1 MNIRTNRV
9 KILLSI
15 NIIIF
20 SLCALSCI
28 RRIENDQ
35 LVENDQPSE
44 NNVVIK
50 DDTLK
55 GKSPESKFL
64 ELKEL
69 HNNLNEPLIAW
80 VTPETQSA
88 EIEDVLQQHFE
99 TPGPFYG
106 MLLDLNTANT
116 VPCPDRLFCLKSVS
130 KQA

>member
-55 GKSPESKFL
+55 GKSLESKFL

-69 HNNLNEPLIAW
+69 HKE
-80 VTPETQSA
+80 
-88 EIEDVLQQHFE
+88 
-99 TPGPFYG
+99 
-106 MLLDLNTANT
+106 LDA
-116 VPCPDRLFCLKSVS
+116 
-130 KQA
+130 